1 MELSILTTQNLTRIG
16 WLVKLCF
23 AFSSELPY
31 NSTMST
37 VEARLKQLEGI
48 LNDIGSVGVAFSGGV
63 DSALL
68 ARVAYATLGDRA
80 VAITVIGPMHPE
92 LEVRGAREVAAEI
105 GIRHEQ
111 VPLENFELETFQ
123 NDSRRCYH
131 CKHQVFGLIQRTA
144 AELGLAQVVD
154 GSNAD
159 DLGDYRPGMQAL
171 REAQVRSPL
180 LEAGLTKAE
189 IRELSRR
196 YGLSTA
202 EHPAMACLITRFPF
216 DEVLS
221 IEKIRRV
228 EQAED
233 YLRSLGLK
241 QLRVRSH
248 EDGRLAR
255 IEVAPEER
263 ALLLNAAAL
272 DAVDAHLRALGFRHI
287 ALEVGGYRTGSMNH

>member
-1 MELSILTTQNLTRIG
+1 MSDLDSKLQRLEDILQGL
-16 WLVKLCF
+16 
-23 AFSSELPY
+23 
-31 NSTMST
+31 
-37 VEARLKQLEGI
+37 
-48 LNDIGSVGVAFSGGV
+48 GSVAVAFSGGV

-68 ARVAYATLGDRA
+68 AQVAFATLGERA
-80 VAITVIGPMHPE
+80 IAITVIGPMHPE

-105 GIRHEQ
+105 GIRLVQ
-111 VPLENFELETFQ
+111 VPLEDFELESFP

-144 AELGLAQVVD
+144 AELGLAKVVD

-171 REAQVRSPL
+171 REAEVGSPL
-180 LEAGLTKAE
+180 LQAGLTKAE

-228 EQAED
+228 ELAED
-233 YLRSLGLK
+233 YLRSLGLT

-263 ALLLNAAAL
+263 TVLL
-272 DAVDAHLRALGFRHI
+272 DADLLDTVDAHLRALGFRHV

>member
-1 MELSILTTQNLTRIG
+1 MSEIDSKLTRLEEI
-16 WLVKLCF
+16 
-23 AFSSELPY
+23 
-31 NSTMST
+31 
-37 VEARLKQLEGI
+37 LK
-48 LNDIGSVGVAFSGGV
+48 DIGSVGVAFSGGV

-68 ARVAYATLGDRA
+68 AQVAFATLGDNA
-80 VAITVIGPMHPE
+80 VAITIVGPMHPE
-92 LEVRGAREVAAEI
+92 LEVRGARKVAAEI
-105 GIRHEQ
+105 GMRLEQ
-111 VPLENFELETFQ
+111 VPLEGFELETFQ

-131 CKHQVFGLIQRTA
+131 CKQQVFGLIQRTA
-144 AELGLAQVVD
+144 AELGLAQIVD

-216 DEVLS
+216 DEVLN

-263 ALLLNAAAL
+263 ALLLNADRL
-272 DAVDAHLRALGFRHI
+272 DAIDAHLRSLGFRHV